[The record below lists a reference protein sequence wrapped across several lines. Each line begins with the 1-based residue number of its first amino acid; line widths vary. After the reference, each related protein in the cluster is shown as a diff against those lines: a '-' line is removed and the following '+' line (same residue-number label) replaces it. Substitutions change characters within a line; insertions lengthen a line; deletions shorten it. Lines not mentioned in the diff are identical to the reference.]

1 MFEQFLHVC
10 VFVCAWLQPNVQ
22 DAQGQTP
29 LFRSSQLG
37 AVEVCRLLTNS
48 GADPS
53 IKAKDG
59 SSPLA
64 LAAPAVVDIL
74 KDKQLLSKPEV
85 VDIQTQFLEAAKNGD
100 LETLKVKCVCNVEV
114 FVGKTVGNFPF
125 RIVVLVLI
133 LHVYSSGIYPKFATG
148 AIHEYRGWAKI
159 KVFPPYCTM
168 HNARFPS

>member
-48 GADPS
+48 GSDPS

-125 RIVVLVLI
+125 RIVVLVL
-133 LHVYSSGIYPKFATG
+133 YYMY
-148 AIHEYRGWAKI
+148 IHQG
-159 KVFPPYCTM
+159 FT
-168 HNARFPS
+168 PSLQQGQYMNIGGGQK